1 LLRQTT
7 EALSAVIGGIQ
18 SLVIY
23 PYDWMS
29 TEPNESFTRRMATNI
44 SLLLKEESYLDK
56 VIDPAGGSYAIEM
69 LTKEIAE
76 RTWAEFQRIERHG
89 GISNAEIREE
99 LTQEIAAKSDLRK
112 QAVADK
118 LEKLIGINIFP
129 NPESVTAEWTTLPAA
144 WNGLPTLV
152 LEKVL

>member
-1 LLRQTT
+1 
-7 EALSAVIGGIQ
+7 
-18 SLVIY
+18 
-23 PYDWMS
+23 
-29 TEPNESFTRRMATNI
+29 MATNI

-69 LTKEIAE
+69 LTNEIAE

-89 GISNAEIREE
+89 GISNAGIRAE
-99 LTQEIAAKSDLRK
+99 LTEEIAAKADLRK

-118 LEKLIGINIFP
+118 AEKLIGINIFP
-129 NPESVTAEWTTLPAA
+129 NPESVSAEWMPLPEA
-144 WNGLPTLV
+144 WNGLQTLV